1 MRFKCY
7 YLIRFVVSKRFLFT
21 DPLEEMS
28 ENGTPLFE
36 QNEGTTS
43 DYNCRSFSVDFIVV
57 TVKHRGEN
65 KETLALLVKENIPWG
80 TEFRFHANFNTSD
93 LTHGTF
99 VLVSI
104 RLTNQKKLRAV
115 LGNVK
120 TKETKLKLV
129 ISSYKDQ
136 LRHA

>member
-104 RLTNQKKLRAV
+104 RLTNQKK
-115 LGNVK
+115 VK
-120 TKETKLKLV
+120 GCFRQGENEGDKIKV
-129 ISSYKDQ
+129 GYF
-136 LRHA
+136 